1 MPLRTLALGVL
12 FGEPFVTTEIPPTPV
27 ASHRLNKRVAFEQG
41 CSRTDAEALI
51 LGGWVQVDGRVVEL
65 PQERVYPKQTVTVKA
80 GAKVEPL
87 QPVTLVWHKPAGV
100 LLPEAAV
107 WPDPFAL
114 DVVGERQ
121 RWKQDPT
128 QQRWVRA
135 HIHKLMAVS
144 PLAELSSG
152 LMVLTQREGVAR
164 KATDRWAPLEDE
176 WLVEVAPDKRLKD
189 PDERE
194 SVLRSLKAAV
204 SWHDEPLDRARASWQ
219 SELRLRLAIHGTR
232 LGQVAYLCERA
243 KLSITAVR
251 RQRMGR
257 VSLAGL
263 PVGQWRY
270 LAPQEKL

>member
-1 MPLRTLALGVL
+1 MTATESTADQPMPAHAQRLA
-12 FGEPFVTTEIPPTPV
+12 
-27 ASHRLNKRVAFEQG
+27 KRVAFEQG

-65 PQERVYPKQTVTVKA
+65 PQERVYPKQIVTVKA